1 MSNNFLEDFN
11 TILDGILTD
20 YRNQLPGADTSQ
32 GSLIFIKSA
41 CLASALWGLYHY
53 QEYISRQIFADS
65 SDTINLEHH
74 AWVRGLSRTY
84 GETDAA
90 LLARLLEYIRRPP
103 AGGNRYDYIK
113 WATAVDNVHRAWCY
127 PLSQGLGTVD
137 VVILANETTTGSEIP
152 SSSARIGITTT
163 ATASKLIDSGASF
176 STGHAVAAGDIVE
189 NPLRETR
196 TTVTAVD
203 STTQL
208 SLDNDIFKFVNEP
221 YIVHCQTGTN
231 TSVSAGKLIDSAG
244 AFTNTTYTVKKGDVA
259 ENVTDAKQ
267 TTVTSVDSATQ
278 LSLVQDIF
286 TATGKTYVI
295 RGLVGE
301 VKKYIDPLRPVT
313 GSKVSIIAPTTLTQ
327 AVTMT
332 VTRSGLDRTVIA
344 ADIAAYM
351 AGMEPGQILYLS
363 KLIQIAMDDGADNVS
378 ISVPSGNVTP
388 TSYQMIR
395 PGAINVS

>member
-1 MSNNFLEDFN
+1 MSNNFLKDFN

-41 CLASALWGLYHY
+41 CLASAMWGLYRY
-53 QEYISRQIFADS
+53 QEWISKQIFPDMA
-65 SDTINLEHH
+65 DTINLEHH

-84 GETDAA
+84 GESDAA

-103 AGGNRYDYIK
+103 AGGNKYDYIK
-113 WATAVDNVHRAWCY
+113 WATAVENVASAWCY
-127 PLSQGLGTVD
+127 PLAQGLGTVD
-137 VVILANETTTGSEIP
+137 VVILANKTTTGDEIP

-163 ATASKLIDSGASF
+163 ATSGKLIDAGASF
-176 STGHAVAAGDIVE
+176 SSGHAVAVGDIVE
-189 NPLRETR
+189 NPLRQTR
-196 TTVTAVD
+196 TTVTTVD
-203 STTQL
+203 SATQL
-208 SLDNDIFKFVNEP
+208 SLSDNLFLFVNEP

-231 TSVSAGKLIDSAG
+231 MSVSAGKLVDSAG
-244 AFTNTTYTVKKGDVA
+244 AFTNTTYTVKKGDVV

-267 TTVTSVDSATQ
+267 STVTSVDSATQ
-278 LSLVQDIF
+278 LSLSQDIF

-313 GSKVSIIAPTTLTQ
+313 ASKVSIIAPTTLTQ
-327 AVTMT
+327 DVTMT
-332 VTRSGLDRTVIA
+332 VTGSGIDRTVIA
-344 ADIAAYM
+344 ADITAYL

-363 KLIQIAMDDGADNVS
+363 KLIQIAMDDGVENVS

-395 PGAINVS
+395 PGAVNVS

>member
-1 MSNNFLEDFN
+1 MPYQKTFDEL
-11 TILDGILTD
+11 LDGILTD
-20 YRNQLPGADTSQ
+20 YRNQFPDADTSQ

-53 QEYISRQIFADS
+53 QQWISRQIFP
-65 SDTINLEHH
+65 DTSATENLEHH

-113 WATAVDNVHRAWCY
+113 WATAVDNVAQVWCY
-127 PLSQGLGTVD
+127 PLAQGLGTVD

-163 ATASKLIDSGASF
+163 ASTGKLIDSVAAF
-176 STGHAVAAGDIVE
+176 TTDHAVAVGDIVE
-189 NPLRETR
+189 NPLRKTR
-196 TTVTAVD
+196 TTVTVVD
-203 STTQL
+203 SATQL
-208 SLDNDIFKFVNEP
+208 TLDDDLFLFVNEP
-221 YIVHCQTGTN
+221 YILHSHTGTN

-244 AFTNTTYTVKKGDVA
+244 VFDNTTYTIHKGDIV
-259 ENVTDAKQ
+259 ENLTDSQ
-267 TTVTSVDSATQ
+267 ETTVTAVDSATQ
-278 LSLVQDIF
+278 ISLAEDIF
-286 TATGKTYVI
+286 TETGTSYVI

-313 GSKVSIIAPTTLTQ
+313 ASKVSIIAPTPVSQ

-332 VTRSGLDRTVIA
+332 VSGSSLDRDAIS
-344 ADIAAYM
+344 ADIGAYIL
-351 AGMEPGQILYLS
+351 GLIPDQTLYLA
-363 KLIQIAMDDGADNVS
+363 KLIQIAMDNGADNVT
-378 ISVPSGNVTP
+378 ISTPASDVTP
-388 TSYQMIR
+388 ASYQMIR
-395 PGAINVS
+395 PGVINVS